1 MLTQPHKTALGTTA
15 DWLLA
20 RRTMPLATSNNKKK
34 NKHNNTEEWF
44 MHVNTA
50 KRHVLAAGGY
60 HNTSVAHPIA
70 SKSRQRSLEV
80 EAVVSE
86 VTLVMLILGLRN
98 LIVCLSQ

>member
-1 MLTQPHKTALGTTA
+1 
-15 DWLLA
+15 
-20 RRTMPLATSNNKKK
+20 MPLATSNNKNK

-70 SKSRQRSLEV
+70 SKSRQKSLEV
-80 EAVVSE
+80 EAVAIAE
-86 VTLVMLILGLRN
+86 VTLVMSILGLRN
-98 LIVCLSQ
+98 LILCLSQ